1 MCHEIGHGYG
11 LPHTDED
18 PYNKNQGDCL
28 DYTDNPE
35 ENLLPGEVNFQKLK
49 EVYLNQRRGL
59 RMAEKNDESVSETIG
74 WVINEDKAVEW
85 GL

>member
-49 EVYLNQRRGL
+49 DVYLNQRRGL